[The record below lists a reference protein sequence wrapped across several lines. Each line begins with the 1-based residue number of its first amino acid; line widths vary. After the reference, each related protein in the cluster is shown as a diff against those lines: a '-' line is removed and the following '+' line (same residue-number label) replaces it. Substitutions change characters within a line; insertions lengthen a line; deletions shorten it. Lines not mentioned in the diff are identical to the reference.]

1 MKKINSRKALRGKPD
16 IGRCEI
22 ENIAPFVNNFLLA
35 NALLS
40 AEKILM
46 RIKSGGFE
54 LLAGQKAEMR
64 LAEIP
69 QKAGLYC
76 LYIKKQLVYVGKS
89 TNLKQRLQAHFS
101 KNKDFD
107 SFCFFVGQKFY
118 DLEDYIIYLT
128 RPAQNKAIAF
138 RNAFKAA
145 QFYNKIG
152 DFEAN
157 LKVFKK
163 EIRWGLM
170 YSNQCNWQ
178 SGDIRLFIEDRIEI
192 LCSFLGNGWDLGDLQ
207 KFADGEPMPAFK
219 DLKTKTINPELLNE
233 WLSEGV
239 IVHKNGYLSN
249 MQTVNDYWL
258 GETANEVIINYN
270 KLQDFYLSI
279 LGKYIA
285 VGGDKKFLLKNG
297 ADYKK
302 AAIRLKK
309 AVNA

>member
-1 MKKINSRKALRGKPD
+1 MKKINSRKAYRNKSD
-16 IGRCEI
+16 FSRHDFESV
-22 ENIAPFVNNFLLA
+22 APFA
-35 NALLS
+35 NAFLFTNTLLS

-89 TNLKQRLQAHFS
+89 TNLKQRLQAHFY

-138 RNAFKAA
+138 NNILKSAR
-145 QFYNKIG
+145 FYNKLG
-152 DFEAN
+152 DFGAN

-163 EIRWGLM
+163 EIHWGLM
-170 YSNQCNWQ
+170 YSKQCNWQ
-178 SGDIRLFIEDRIEI
+178 AQSICWFIEHRLEV
-192 LCSFLGNGWDLGDLQ
+192 LCSMLGGGWDLEDLQ
-207 KFADGEPMPAFK
+207 KFAAGEPMPTFK
-219 DLKTKTINPELLNE
+219 DLKTKTISTEVLNE
-233 WLSEGV
+233 WLNEG
-239 IVHKNGYLSN
+239 IIAHKGDYLGE
-249 MQTVNDYWL
+249 MQRVNDYWL
-258 GETANEVIINYN
+258 GETASEVIDNYN
-270 KLQDFYLSI
+270 RLQDFYLSI
-279 LGKYIA
+279 LGEYIA

-309 AVNA
+309 AVNV